1 VEYGKGNCNH
11 IQTCG
16 HMRSGPS
23 WVELSWV
30 ELSRVELSWVESSW
44 GEGRE
49 GQWGPTLWTPSDFST
64 FLSNSLPHC
73 TLFK

>member
-1 VEYGKGNCNH
+1 VEYGKRKLQPH
-11 IQTCG
+11 SDMWA
-16 HMRSGPS
+16 HEVRAELS

-30 ELSRVELSWVESSW
+30 ESSRVKLRW
-44 GEGRE
+44 GKE

-64 FLSNSLPHC
+64 FWSNSLPHC